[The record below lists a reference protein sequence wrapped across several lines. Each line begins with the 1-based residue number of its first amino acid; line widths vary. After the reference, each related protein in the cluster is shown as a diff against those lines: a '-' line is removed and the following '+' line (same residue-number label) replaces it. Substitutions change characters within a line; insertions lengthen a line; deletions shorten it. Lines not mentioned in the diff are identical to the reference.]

1 MRQNKHSSR
10 HKRLPRS
17 DHARTIDRGVG
28 IKLCQ
33 ACKMSVVHG
42 EGGNVHLCPGCKS
55 GTPRTL
61 SSEFLT
67 RLRDELARR
76 DDTVFLRW
84 LNGKGR
90 VVYRGGGGG
99 GGGGSTD
106 RPPTCDD
113 KARRAD
119 MCDVLTLYAFKHGW
133 AAWGLQAAARE
144 LLEPGTGP
152 RPDDDTHYRSRQ
164 RRAEDDGG
172 QMTADWCSCDNQK
185 LESSAQT
192 LSLSSEVAVGKL
204 PADRLLLLLP
214 DDATTGEQLEFAYER
229 GTWTGATPQIMAD
242 ALWLAGPGR
251 RQIAEASGKVSRE
264 VVKGA
269 RGSVETVLLHYL
281 FMNNHVATLTDGL
294 ELLLLGTYLAAL
306 DHGRVRDGDFTSF
319 AADVAR
325 HASLGRWVIAA
336 DELLR
341 RWPGIMDWHG
351 GCLATLGLMRG
362 LELRGWVYAAH
373 WDVVMHYELLGS
385 GSSDC
390 EEKLPRS
397 IYVGAVLGHD
407 AGDLCSDTRR
417 GCADNSLLA
426 VAAHSGWEGVA
437 ACLDVVCDALEAVV
451 LRDTRGAIDVGLV
464 AGSGCATFE
473 RTGGRLCACAA
484 DDCEAM
490 TVLARVSGDRRLSRS
505 DAVALTRLRDALRS
519 RQTVLPPR
527 PVVDKSDDDDG
538 GHHLEEHES
547 RERVYADATM
557 ALASSDVHAAAA
569 AHRKLQDAYAAVAR
583 AMCGAMRRRAA
594 MFRRRVKTTTTTGG
608 GDAPLDLSRGCL
620 CGGECFDWR

>member
-1 MRQNKHSSR
+1 MGKNKHSTR
-10 HKRLPRS
+10 RKRLPRT
-17 DHARTIDRGVG
+17 DHGRQIDRG
-28 IKLCQ
+28 IRLCQ
-33 ACKMSVVHG
+33 ACKMSVHG
-42 EGGNVHLCPGCKS
+42 EEGVQLCPGCKS
-55 GTPRTL
+55 GMPRTL
-61 SSEFLT
+61 SGEFLT
-67 RLRDELARR
+67 RLRDQLARR
-76 DDTVFLRW
+76 DDTIFVRW

-90 VVYRGGGGG
+90 VVHHGT
-99 GGGGSTD
+99 TD
-106 RPPTCDD
+106 PSPTCDD
-113 KARRAD
+113 KARRAE

-133 AAWGLQAAARE
+133 AAWGLQVAAKE
-144 LLEPGTGP
+144 LLEPGTRP
-152 RPDDDTHYRSRQ
+152 RPDEPPPYQSRQ

-172 QMTADWCSCDNQK
+172 QMTDWCSCDNQK

-204 PADRLLLLLP
+204 PADRLLRP
-214 DDATTGEQLEFAYER
+214 DTTGEQWEFAYER
-229 GTWTGATPQIMAD
+229 STWTGATPQIMAD

-251 RQIAEASGKVSRE
+251 RRIAEASANVSRE
-264 VVKGA
+264 VIKGA
-269 RGSVETVLLHYL
+269 RGSAETVLLHYL
-281 FMNNHVATLTDGL
+281 FMNNHAATLTGGL

-306 DHGRVRDGDFTSF
+306 DHGRVRDGDFAAF

-351 GCLATLGLMRG
+351 GCLATLGLTRG

-373 WDVVMHYELLGS
+373 WDVVMHYELGS
-385 GSSDC
+385 GTDR

-397 IYVGAVLGHD
+397 AYIGAVLGHD

-426 VAAHSGWEGVA
+426 VGAHSGWEGVA

-490 TVLARVSGDRRLSRS
+490 TVLAWVSGDLRLSRA
-505 DAVALTRLRDALRS
+505 DAAALTRLRDSLRS
-519 RQTVLPPR
+519 RQAVLPPR
-527 PVVDKSDDDDG
+527 PDKSDDDG
-538 GHHLEEHES
+538 QHLQEHES
-547 RERVYADATM
+547 RERVYAEATM
-557 ALASSDVHAAAA
+557 ALASGVHAAD

-594 MFRRRVKTTTTTGG
+594 LFRRRVTTGG
-608 GDAPLDLSRGCL
+608 GAPLDLSRGCL
-620 CGGECFDWR
+620 CGGECIDWR